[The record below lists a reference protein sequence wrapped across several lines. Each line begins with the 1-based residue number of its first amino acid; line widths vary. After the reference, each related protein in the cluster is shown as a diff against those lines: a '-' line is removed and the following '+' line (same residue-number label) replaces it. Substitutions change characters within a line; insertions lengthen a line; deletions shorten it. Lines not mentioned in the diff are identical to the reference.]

1 MIDCAHCEKE
11 GADFDCNGLK
21 FCDEICGY
29 KYLEPEIEITSVKMA
44 RTLSNKVP
52 NGTKG
57 YIVGA
62 GDGLNQVH
70 FENGAIALCYMTEL
84 EIGEKI

>member
-11 GADFDCNGLK
+11 GASFDCNGLK

>member
-1 MIDCAHCEKE
+1 MNYCAHCNEVE
-11 GADFDCNGLK
+11 AEFDCNGLK

-29 KYLEPEIEITSVKMA
+29 KYLEPEIEITNVKMA
-44 RTLSNKVP
+44 KTLSDKIP

-62 GDGLNQVH
+62 ADGLNQVH
-70 FENGAIALCYMTEL
+70 FENDTIAFCYMTEL
-84 EIGEKI
+84 EIVPD

>member
-1 MIDCAHCEKE
+1 MIAM
-11 GADFDCNGLK
+11 
-21 FCDEICGY
+21 
-29 KYLEPEIEITSVKMA
+29 TSVKMA

>member
-29 KYLEPEIEITSVKMA
+29 KYLEPEIEITNVKMA
-44 RTLSNKVP
+44 KTLSDKIP
-52 NGTKG
+52 NGTRG

-62 GDGLNQVH
+62 VDGLNQVH
-70 FENGAIALCYMTEL
+70 FENDTIAFCYMAEL
-84 EIGEKI
+84 EIVPD

>member
-1 MIDCAHCEKE
+1 MTDCAQCEKE

-44 RTLSNKVP
+44 RTLSNKIP

-70 FENGAIALCYMTEL
+70 FENGAIAFCYMTEL

>member
-11 GADFDCNGLK
+11 GASFDCNGLK

-44 RTLSNKVP
+44 RTLSDKIP
-52 NGTKG
+52 NGTRG

-62 GDGLNQVH
+62 VDGLNQVH
-70 FENGAIALCYMTEL
+70 FENGTIALCYMTEL
-84 EIGEKI
+84 EIVPD